1 MQKLFKNIGIVILI
15 FLFISGIFVLYGSP
29 TVKPDVISLSTLA
42 QQVNEGKVKEIK
54 VDTNNLDITLSDV
67 LPAPRSTQKIENS
80 DYRFFFIIKNREEA
94 VPVNVSGSGVRGQV
108 LLGPVCPVMRDP
120 PDPQCADKPYATT
133 IQVIRVGSPV
143 SSPFATVKTD
153 TEGNYS
159 VSLPPGAYALQPKS
173 GQVFPRCETKEVTVV
188 PSKILEVN
196 LSCDTGIR

>member
-1 MQKLFKNIGIVILI
+1 MRKNLILI
-15 FLFISGIFVLYGSP
+15 LTFAVIAGALLFFRFGI
-29 TVKPDVISLSTLA
+29 
-42 QQVNEGKVKEIK
+42 N
-54 VDTNNLDITLSDV
+54 
-67 LPAPRSTQKIENS
+67 
-80 DYRFFFIIKNREEA
+80 
-94 VPVNVSGSGVRGQV
+94 SGSVGNNPPVACTMEAKLCPDGSAVGRVGPNCEFAACPGAVANPGAGGILPFDSGMRGQV
-108 LLGPVCPVMRDP
+108 LLGPTCPVMRDP

-133 IQVIRVGSPV
+133 IQVIRIGSPV